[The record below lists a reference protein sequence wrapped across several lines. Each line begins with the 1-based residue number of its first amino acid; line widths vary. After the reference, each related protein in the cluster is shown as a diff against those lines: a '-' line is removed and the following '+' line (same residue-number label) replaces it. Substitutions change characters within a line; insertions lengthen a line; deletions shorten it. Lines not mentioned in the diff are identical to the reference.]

1 MYLFNKY
8 NLKEAMT
15 LFISNSSD
23 DAIYLQIENQ
33 IKDQILKGELIPGTP
48 LPSMRILAKDLRVS
62 VITVQKAYENL
73 SREGFITS
81 GVGRGTFVSDIKA
94 SVLKEKN
101 LSLVEE
107 AVIDAAR
114 KARRGGIDK
123 EKVIALFEKHFNNE
137 VGNDDTGN
145 KEFK

>member
-1 MYLFNKY
+1 
-8 NLKEAMT
+8 MT

-81 GVGRGTFVSDIKA
+81 GVGRGTFVSDIKS

-101 LSLVEE
+101 FSLVEE

-123 EKVIALFEKHFNNE
+123 EEVIALFEKHFNNE
-137 VGNDDTGN
+137 VGNDDSGN
-145 KEFK
+145 KKSK

>member
-81 GVGRGTFVSDIKA
+81 GVGRGTFVSDIK
-94 SVLKEKN
+94 SSILKEKN
-101 LSLVEE
+101 FSLVEE

-123 EKVIALFEKHFNNE
+123 EEVIALFEKHFNNE

>member
-1 MYLFNKY
+1 
-8 NLKEAMT
+8 
-15 LFISNSSD
+15 
-23 DAIYLQIENQ
+23 
-33 IKDQILKGELIPGTP
+33 
-48 LPSMRILAKDLRVS
+48 MRILAKDLRVS

-81 GVGRGTFVSDIKA
+81 GVGRGTFVSDIKS

-101 LSLVEE
+101 FSLVEE

-123 EKVIALFEKHFNNE
+123 EEVIALFEKHFNNE
-137 VGNDDTGN
+137 VGNDDAGN

>member
-1 MYLFNKY
+1 
-8 NLKEAMT
+8 MT

-81 GVGRGTFVSDIKA
+81 GVGRGTFVSDIKS

-101 LSLVEE
+101 FSLVEE

-123 EKVIALFEKHFNNE
+123 EEVIALFEKHFNNE
-137 VGNDDTGN
+137 VGNDDSGN
-145 KEFK
+145 KESK